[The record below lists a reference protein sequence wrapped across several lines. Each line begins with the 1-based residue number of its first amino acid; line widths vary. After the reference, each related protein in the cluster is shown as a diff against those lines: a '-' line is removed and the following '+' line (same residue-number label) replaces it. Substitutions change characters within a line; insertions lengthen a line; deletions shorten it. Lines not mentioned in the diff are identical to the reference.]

1 MPKKIWIL
9 TDGTLSGILYQ
20 MCEKWLET
28 YNQRYCRNLGAIT
41 CNMHL
46 GT

>member
-1 MPKKIWIL
+1 MPTKILIL

-28 YNQRYCRNLGAIT
+28 YK
-41 CNMHL
+41 
-46 GT
+46 